1 MLFVVNS
8 GLFCVA
14 QAVQNCASISPE
26 KNAKLQGMAISAG
39 RLTQMIS
46 VLNPVL
52 TRNAAG
58 EMTEEWVSCGKIH
71 ADIRGR
77 SSRERMQSGA
87 EMAQAEI
94 RIWVRGQSGREITAA
109 SRLHVL
115 SGPWRDR
122 ILNVVGLPVPDATGG
137 RLEILCRLGGEK

>member
-1 MLFVVNS
+1 
-8 GLFCVA
+8 
-14 QAVQNCASISPE
+14 
-26 KNAKLQGMAISAG
+26 MAISAG

-77 SSRERMQSGA
+77 SSRERMQSGSPFPSA
-87 EMAQAEI
+87 PASNVLDRVA
-94 RIWVRGQSGREITAA
+94 VPALRGGCS
-109 SRLHVL
+109 
-115 SGPWRDR
+115 
-122 ILNVVGLPVPDATGG
+122 
-137 RLEILCRLGGEK
+137 

>member
-1 MLFVVNS
+1 MTALLTLEEIKAHLRVDHDADDDMLMDKVR
-8 GLFCVA
+8 
-14 QAVQNCASISPE
+14 QATAVLLAYI
-26 KNAKLQGMAISAG
+26 QG
-39 RLTQMIS
+39 
-46 VLNPVL
+46 
-52 TRNAAG
+52 
-58 EMTEEWVSCGKIH
+58 
-71 ADIRGR
+71 
-77 SSRERMQSGA
+77 SRERMQSGA

-122 ILNVVGLPVPDATGG
+122 ILNVVGLPVPDTTGG

>member
-1 MLFVVNS
+1 
-8 GLFCVA
+8 
-14 QAVQNCASISPE
+14 
-26 KNAKLQGMAISAG
+26 
-39 RLTQMIS
+39 
-46 VLNPVL
+46 
-52 TRNAAG
+52 
-58 EMTEEWVSCGKIH
+58 
-71 ADIRGR
+71 GR

-115 SGPWRDR
+115 SGPWCDHV
-122 ILNVVGLPVPDATGG
+122 LNVVGVPVPDATGG

>member
-1 MLFVVNS
+1 
-8 GLFCVA
+8 
-14 QAVQNCASISPE
+14 
-26 KNAKLQGMAISAG
+26 MAISAG

-46 VLNPVL
+46 VLKPVL

-87 EMAQAEI
+87 E
-94 RIWVRGQSGREITAA
+94 
-109 SRLHVL
+109 
-115 SGPWRDR
+115 
-122 ILNVVGLPVPDATGG
+122 
-137 RLEILCRLGGEK
+137 

>member
-1 MLFVVNS
+1 VR
-8 GLFCVA
+8 G
-14 QAVQNCASISPE
+14 P
-26 KNAKLQGMAISAG
+26 
-39 RLTQMIS
+39 
-46 VLNPVL
+46 
-52 TRNAAG
+52 G
-58 EMTEEWVSCGKIH
+58 EMTGKWGWGGKRH
-71 ADIRGR
+71 GGIRGGG
-77 SSRERMQSGA
+77 SREGREAGA

-94 RIWVRGQSGREITAA
+94 SVWVGGQSGREITAA

>member
-1 MLFVVNS
+1 
-8 GLFCVA
+8 
-14 QAVQNCASISPE
+14 
-26 KNAKLQGMAISAG
+26 
-39 RLTQMIS
+39 
-46 VLNPVL
+46 
-52 TRNAAG
+52 
-58 EMTEEWVSCGKIH
+58 
-71 ADIRGR
+71 
-77 SSRERMQSGA
+77 MQSGA

-137 RLEILCRLGGEK
+137 RLEILCRLGGEKMIETLLEFFGAGGHQPRFAASEWCRK

>member
-1 MLFVVNS
+1 M
-8 GLFCVA
+8 
-14 QAVQNCASISPE
+14 
-26 KNAKLQGMAISAG
+26 
-39 RLTQMIS
+39 RIS
-46 VLNPVL
+46 VAG
-52 TRNAAG
+52 AAG
-58 EMTEEWVSCGKIH
+58 
-71 ADIRGR
+71 
-77 SSRERMQSGA
+77 SGCSLVA

>member
-1 MLFVVNS
+1 MSFS
-8 GLFCVA
+8 GFIFGHTV
-14 QAVQNCASISPE
+14 
-26 KNAKLQGMAISAG
+26 
-39 RLTQMIS
+39 
-46 VLNPVL
+46 
-52 TRNAAG
+52 AG
-58 EMTEEWVSCGKIH
+58 EKTEEWVSCGKLH

-77 SSRERMQSGA
+77 SSRERRQSGA

>member
-1 MLFVVNS
+1 
-8 GLFCVA
+8 
-14 QAVQNCASISPE
+14 
-26 KNAKLQGMAISAG
+26 
-39 RLTQMIS
+39 
-46 VLNPVL
+46 
-52 TRNAAG
+52 
-58 EMTEEWVSCGKIH
+58 
-71 ADIRGR
+71 

>member
-1 MLFVVNS
+1 
-8 GLFCVA
+8 
-14 QAVQNCASISPE
+14 
-26 KNAKLQGMAISAG
+26 MAISAG

-87 EMAQAEI
+87 EMAQAKSA
-94 RIWVRGQSGREITAA
+94 SGCAVSPVGK
-109 SRLHVL
+109 SRQRH
-115 SGPWRDR
+115 DFM
-122 ILNVVGLPVPDATGG
+122 
-137 RLEILCRLGGEK
+137 C